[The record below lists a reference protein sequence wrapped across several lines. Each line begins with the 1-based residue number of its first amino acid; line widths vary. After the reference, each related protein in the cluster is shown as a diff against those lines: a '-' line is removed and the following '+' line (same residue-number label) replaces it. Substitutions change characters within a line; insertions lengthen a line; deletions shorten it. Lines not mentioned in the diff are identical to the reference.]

1 MFSEEIILMDKEFIF
16 GNFIPSVLVV
26 QIVILLLALF
36 NIQKRLQAII
46 KQDIFNF
53 TSSKWFDRSGY
64 RLMLLS
70 VSEIIIRLLGIY
82 HSPNDQ
88 ILQDIIRYLLI
99 LAIGI
104 VLIAFS
110 DVIKKGNTIESE

>member
-1 MFSEEIILMDKEFIF
+1 
-16 GNFIPSVLVV
+16 
-26 QIVILLLALF
+26 
-36 NIQKRLQAII
+36 
-46 KQDIFNF
+46 
-53 TSSKWFDRSGY
+53 
-64 RLMLLS
+64 MLLS

>member
-53 TSSKWFDRSGY
+53 TSSK
-64 RLMLLS
+64 
-70 VSEIIIRLLGIY
+70 
-82 HSPNDQ
+82 
-88 ILQDIIRYLLI
+88 
-99 LAIGI
+99 
-104 VLIAFS
+104 
-110 DVIKKGNTIESE
+110 